1 MAMGKAKSHAIMISL
16 PHQGHINPFIY
27 LALKLASKGISVT
40 FVHLESVHHKLLS
53 KLGPQA
59 DPFSLARHSG
69 LDIRYATISDGLPL
83 EFDRDLHFEEH
94 WGVILR
100 DFPALV
106 DEFVGEMM
114 RSEPDFDYFLMTDTF
129 YPWPPAIASKYN
141 LVNVSFWTQTA
152 LTFALPYHWHL
163 LEQNGHFPCKDD
175 MEEEIDYIPGVEP
188 INAKDVMSY
197 LKESG
202 QASIVT
208 KAMAAALD
216 AVKSADLIL
225 HNTMLELEPETL
237 SALNEYQPN
246 YAVGPLN
253 FSKSL
258 HSYTVSNSLRSEAD
272 CTDWLQ
278 YKPPNSVLYVSFGSF
293 VHTTKQVIEE
303 LAHGLLLSGVDF
315 VWVIRTGM
323 LSCDDTDVLPE
334 GFGDMIE
341 GKGLVVPWCN
351 QMSVLSNT
359 AVGGF
364 LSHCGWNSTLESMW
378 CGVPMI
384 CYPIAYDQ
392 TANRKLVIEK
402 WKFGV
407 NLCDGES
414 LDRVEIAEKIK
425 GFLSGAYSENLRQEA
440 SKLKEAMEK
449 VLEIDGSLDRT
460 FDQFM
465 EDLKAKMD
473 AKTKF

>member
-1 MAMGKAKSHAIMISL
+1 MGMGKVNGHAIMISL

-27 LALKLASKGISVT
+27 LALKFASKGFTVT

-59 DPFSLARHSG
+59 DLFSQARHSG
-69 LDIRYATISDGLPL
+69 LDIRYATIGDGLPL

-94 WGVILR
+94 WGVIMR
-100 DFPALV
+100 DFPSLV
-106 DEFVGEMM
+106 DEFVGELM
-114 RSEPDFDYFLMTDTF
+114 RSDPDFDYFLMTDTF
-129 YPWPPAIASKYN
+129 YPWPPAVARKYN

-175 MEEEIDYIPGVEP
+175 MEEEIDYIPGVGQ
-188 INAKDVMSY
+188 INTKDVMSY

-202 QASIVT
+202 LASIVT

-237 SALNEYQPN
+237 SALNEHQPN
-246 YAVGPLN
+246 YAVGPVN

-258 HSYTVSNSLRSEAD
+258 HSHTVSNSLWSEAD

-278 YKPPNSVLYVSFGSF
+278 SKPPASVLYVSFGSF
-293 VHTTKQVIEE
+293 IHTTKQVIEE
-303 LAHGLLLSGVDF
+303 LAHGLFLSGVDF
-315 VWVIRTGM
+315 VWVIRPGI
-323 LSCDDTDVLPE
+323 LSCGNTDVLPE

-351 QMSVLSNT
+351 QMRVLSNP

-378 CGVPMI
+378 CGVSMI

-425 GFLSGAYSENLRQEA
+425 GFMSGASSDSLRQEA
-440 SKLKEAMEK
+440 SKLKVAMEK
-449 VLEIDGSLDRT
+449 ALEINGSSDRT
-460 FDQFM
+460 FDQFV
-465 EDLKAKMD
+465 EDLKVKMD
-473 AKTKF
+473 AKAKF